1 MKIVHDF
8 FSQYGGGENLVTSI
22 SEMLKADIIT
32 AFNSKKKIKYIKE
45 SIFRPILKQSTFFV
59 FMYFFFIFKVTTKE
73 SILFSG
79 NHCCY
84 SIKRCKG
91 SKKFLYA
98 HSLPKSLFS
107 NLYLD
112 HNSNYLLKFF
122 YSFLKDFYKDNLY
135 SLDKIIFNS
144 KKTKQKFL
152 HIFPDL
158 EKRVALD
165 VLYPFSNMPLINRDL
180 NRTKISKY
188 FVINS
193 RHQASKNIEHI
204 FVLISDFLKSN
215 KDIKIYLTHGGE
227 LSKNLKIKNS
237 NKNII
242 FTGYLDTFKY
252 MELLSNSIGV
262 IFPSRDE
269 DFGISALDAYNLN
282 IPVIVQRNCGFSE
295 ILPED
300 YNFFY
305 NDLNLV
311 TLLEDISKNYQN
323 DIYFNKVDYKK
334 LFSDYL
340 NSKLS

>member
-8 FSQYGGGENLVTSI
+8 FYQHGGGENLVTSI
-22 SEMLKADIIT
+22 SEILKEDIIT
-32 AFNSKKKIKYIKE
+32 AFNSKKKNKYIKQ
-45 SIFRPILKQSTFFV
+45 STLSPILRLNSFFV
-59 FMYFFFIFKVTTKE
+59 FIYFFFIFKINTKE
-73 SILFSG
+73 SIFFSG
-79 NHCCY
+79 NHCVY
-84 SIKRCKG
+84 SIKRCKAG
-91 SKKFLYA
+91 KKFLYA

-112 HNSNYLLKFF
+112 HSSNYLLKFF
-122 YSFLKDFYKDNLY
+122 RPFLKNIYINNLY
-135 SLDKIIFNS
+135 SLDKVIFNS
-144 KKTKQKFL
+144 NKTKQKFL
-152 HIFPDL
+152 HIFPELD
-158 EKRVALD
+158 KKVSLD
-165 VLYPFSNMPLINRDL
+165 VLYPFSDMPIINKEID
-180 NRTKISKY
+180 RTQKSKY

-204 FVLISDFLKSN
+204 FILISDFLKSN
-215 KDIKIYLTHGGE
+215 KDIKIYLTPGGE
-227 LSKNLKIKNS
+227 LSENLKTKNTIE
-237 NKNII
+237 NII
-242 FTGYLDTFKY
+242 FTGYLDTSKY

-305 NDLNLV
+305 NDTNLI
-311 TLLEDISKNYQN
+311 TILEDISKNNQN

-340 NSKLS
+340 NSKLI

>member
-8 FSQYGGGENLVTSI
+8 FSQHGGGENLVTSI
-22 SEMLKADIIT
+22 SEILNAEIIT
-32 AFNSKKKIKYIKE
+32 AFNKKKNIKYIKQ
-45 SIFRPILKQSTFFV
+45 SFFRTILKQSTLFV
-59 FMYFFFIFKVTTKE
+59 FIYFFFIFKLNTKD

-84 SIKRCKG
+84 SIKRCKA

-107 NLYLD
+107 DLYLD

-122 YSFLKDFYKDNLY
+122 YSFLKGIYINNLY

-152 HIFPDL
+152 HIFPEL
-158 EKRVALD
+158 EKKVKLD
-165 VLYPFSNMPLINRDL
+165 VLYPFSNMPFISKDL
-180 NRTKISKY
+180 NNPKISKY

-193 RHQASKNIEHI
+193 RHQAYKNIEHI
-204 FVLISDFLKSN
+204 FILINDFLKSN

-227 LSKNLKIKNS
+227 LSENLKKKNTI
-237 NKNII
+237 KNII
-242 FTGYLDTFKY
+242 FTGYLDTFNY
-252 MELLSNSIGV
+252 MKLLSNSIGV

-300 YNFFY
+300 YSFFY
-305 NDLNLV
+305 NDFNLV
-311 TLLEDISKNYQN
+311 TILENISKNYRTN
-323 DIYFNKVDYKK
+323 IYFNKVDYKK
-334 LFSDYL
+334 IFSDYL
-340 NSKLS
+340 NNKLS